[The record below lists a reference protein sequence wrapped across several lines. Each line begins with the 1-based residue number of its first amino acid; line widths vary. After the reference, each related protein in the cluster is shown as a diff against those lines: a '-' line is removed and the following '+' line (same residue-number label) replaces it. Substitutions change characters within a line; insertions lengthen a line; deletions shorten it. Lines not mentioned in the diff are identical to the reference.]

1 MNHSDTLKNNRIL
14 IIDDNPSIHDD
25 IRKILCGDGERNEAL
40 GSTKALLFGE
50 EPSQSDRTRFELD
63 SALQGKEGLA
73 MVQQAA
79 EAGRPYALAFVD
91 VRMPP
96 GWDGVETISH
106 IWKLYPDLQIVI
118 CTAYSDHS
126 WAEMIRHFGKTD
138 SLVILKKPF
147 DNIEVLQLAHAM
159 TEKWLLSHQVKSR
172 LHDLDQ
178 AVSERTTELQ
188 SANEHL
194 KKEIAERIQ
203 TEKELRLSEE
213 RLSKAFEA
221 SPIPLA
227 IQTLRQDKFVD
238 ANQGFQKLTGFNRAE
253 LIGRTPQGLHLWGGP
268 DETTAVL
275 EKLHQQGSVRNLPCR
290 VRTKSGQLREIL
302 LSVELFELDVEPLL
316 LTIAQ
321 DITEQITLE
330 NQFRQAQKMEA
341 VGQLAAGVA
350 HDFNN
355 ILTVILGHSTLLLGT
370 KPPES
375 SECKPLQ
382 TIAAAAERASKL
394 TRQLLTFSRKQAA
407 KMSPMDIGSTLS
419 AIADMLPR
427 VLPENIAVTIDAAPG
442 LPQINADGGMIE
454 QMLMNL
460 AVNARDAM
468 PEGGRFTLSAEVVEV
483 SPGFARSNRDARPGK
498 FLCLR
503 VADTGCGMPPE
514 VLAHIFEPF
523 FTTKPVGKGTG
534 LGLATVYGI
543 AHQHEGWVEVQ
554 SQPGQG
560 SNFRIFIPTCEVEPK
575 ADAAPT
581 VAAPM
586 RRGSETILV
595 VEDETGV
602 RDYVDKVL
610 RSYGYQTLVAESGP
624 EALERWAQHGGKI
637 HLLLTDMV
645 MPGGLTGQQVGE
657 RLLAQDPALK
667 VIYSSGY
674 STGMAGIDLA
684 LFQDQN
690 FLPKPYGPAKLL
702 DLLRRCLDGPAN

>member
-14 IIDDNPSIHDD
+14 IIDDNPSIHED

-213 RLSKAFEA
+213 RFSKAFEA

-227 IQTLRQDKFVD
+227 IQTLRQDKFLD
-238 ANQGFQKLTGFNRAE
+238 ANQGFQELTGFNRAE

-268 DETTAVL
+268 AETTAMFK
-275 EKLHQQGSVRNLPCR
+275 KLHQQMSVRNLPCR
-290 VRTKSGQLREIL
+290 VRTKSGQLRDIL

-321 DITEQITLE
+321 DITEQIALE
-330 NQFRQAQKMEA
+330 SQLRQAQKMEA

-355 ILTVILGHSTLLLGT
+355 ILTVILGHSTLLLAT

-375 SECKPLQ
+375 SERKPLQ
-382 TIAAAAERASKL
+382 TISAAAERASKL
-394 TRQLLTFSRKQAA
+394 IRQLLTFSRKQAA

-442 LPQINADGGMIE
+442 LPQINADAGMME

-483 SPGFARSNRDARPGK
+483 SPGFAQSNRDARPGK

-503 VADTGCGMPPE
+503 VADTGCGMPPD

-543 AHQHEGWVEVQ
+543 AKQHEGWVEVQ

-560 SNFRIFIPTCEVEPK
+560 SNFRIFIPTCKVEPK
-575 ADAAPT
+575 AETALSAPEL
-581 VAAPM
+581 M
-586 RRGSETILV
+586 RGGTETILV
-595 VEDETGV
+595 VEDEELL
-602 RDYVDKVL
+602 RDFAVQVL
-610 RSYGYQTLVAESGP
+610 QSNGYQTLLAESGP
-624 EALERWAQHGGKI
+624 QALERWAQHPGKV

-645 MPGGLTGQQVGE
+645 MPGGLSGREVGE

-674 STGMAGIDLA
+674 TPGMAGKDLA
-684 LFQDQN
+684 LFQEKN

-702 DLLRRCLDGPAN
+702 EILRRCLDGPAN